1 MARYTG
7 PKHRLCRREGSAI
20 CGLAK
25 CPVIRRN
32 ATVPGQHGANMRRK
46 PSEYSLQLREKQ
58 KAKRTY
64 GVLEKQFR
72 RIFTI
77 ADRSNKPTGAYL
89 LSLMVTRLDNVIY
102 RMGLANTR
110 PFARQIVS
118 HGHVLV
124 DGKKVNIPS
133 YQLKAEQVVTLSP
146 KFLATPQ
153 LKQTLEDLKDHQVP
167 VWLEKKSVV
176 AKVKR
181 LPEREEIKEE
191 INEQLIVEFYSR

>member
-7 PKHRLCRREGSAI
+7 PKHRLCLREGSAI

-25 CPVIRRN
+25 SPVIRRT
-32 ATVPGQHGANMRRK
+32 ATVPCHHGAYLLRK
-46 PSEYSLQLREKQ
+46 PPEYSLQLREKQ

-89 LSLMVTRLDNVIY
+89 LSLMETRLDNVIY

-176 AKVKR
+176 AKVKL

-191 INEQLIVEFYSR
+191 NKEQIIV

>member
-25 CPVIRRN
+25 CPIIRRN
-32 ATVPGQHGANMRRK
+32 AAVPGQHGANLRRK
-46 PSEYSLQLREKQ
+46 PTEYSLQLREKQ

-72 RIFTI
+72 RVFTI
-77 ADRSNKPTGAYL
+77 ADRSPKPTGAYL
-89 LSLMVTRLDNVIY
+89 LSLMESRLDNVIY
-102 RMGLANTR
+102 RLGFANTR

-133 YQLKAEQVVTLSP
+133 YMVKTGQTVTIAP
-146 KFLATPQ
+146 KFLSTSQ
-153 LKQTLEDLKDHQVP
+153 LKQTLEDLKNHQVP
-167 VWLEKKSVV
+167 AWLERKSVV
-176 AKVKR
+176 GKINR
-181 LPEREEIKEE
+181 LPERDEIKEE

>member
-25 CPVIRRN
+25 CPVIKRN
-32 ATVPGQHGANMRRK
+32 AAVPGQHGANMRRK

-77 ADRSNKPTGAYL
+77 ADRSNKPTGAHL
-89 LSLMVTRLDNVIY
+89 LSLMETRLDNVIY

-133 YQLKAEQVVTLSP
+133 YQLKVEQVVTLSP

-153 LKQTLEDLKDHQVP
+153 LKQTLEDLKNHQVP
-167 VWLEKKSVV
+167 AWLEKKSVV

>member
-7 PKHRLCRREGSAI
+7 PKHRHCRREGSAI

-32 ATVPGQHGANMRRK
+32 AGGPGQHGSDQRRK

-64 GVLEKQFR
+64 GLLEKQFR
-72 RIFTI
+72 RIFSI
-77 ADRSNKPTGAYL
+77 ADNSSAPTGSYL
-89 LSLMVTRLDNVIY
+89 LSLLETRLDNFVY

-110 PFARQIVS
+110 PFARQIVN

-124 DGKKVNIPS
+124 DGKKVDIPS
-133 YQLKAEQVVTLSP
+133 YQLKSGQVVTLSP
-146 KFLATPQ
+146 KFANSPQ
-153 LKQTLEDLKDHQVP
+153 LKQTLEDLKTHQTP
-167 VWLEKKSVV
+167 PWLERKSIVG
-176 AKVKR
+176 KVNR
-181 LPEREEIKEE
+181 LPERDEIKEE

>member
-7 PKHRLCRREGSAI
+7 PKHRLCRREGVAL

-32 ATVPGQHGANMRRK
+32 ATVPGQHGANIRRK

-72 RIFTI
+72 RIFAI
-77 ADRSNKPTGAYL
+77 ADRSPKPTGSYL
-89 LSLMVTRLDNVIY
+89 LSLMESRLDNVIY
-102 RMGLANTR
+102 RLGFANTR

-133 YQLKAEQVVTLSP
+133 YQLKTGQTVTLSP
-146 KFLATPQ
+146 KFLNTLQ
-153 LKQTLEDLKDHQVP
+153 LKQTLEDLKNHQPP
-167 VWLEKKSVV
+167 VWLERKSVIGRV
-176 AKVKR
+176 AR
-181 LPEREEIKEE
+181 LPERDEIKEE